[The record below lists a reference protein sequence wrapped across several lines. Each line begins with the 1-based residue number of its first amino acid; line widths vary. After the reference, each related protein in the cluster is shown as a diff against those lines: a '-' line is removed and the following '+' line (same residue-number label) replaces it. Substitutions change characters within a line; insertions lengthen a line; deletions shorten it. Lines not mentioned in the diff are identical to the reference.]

1 MRRDPV
7 ASSVLRSVG
16 YDADTA
22 LLEIEFTS
30 GDVYRYFAVP
40 PSTHR
45 ALMTAAS
52 PGAFFNRHI
61 SDRYPT
67 RQQYD
72 R

>member
-1 MRRDPV
+1 MRRVPV
-7 ASSVLRSVG
+7 SSSVLASVG
-16 YDADTA
+16 YDGDTA

-40 PSTHR
+40 PSVHR
-45 ALMTAAS
+45 ALLDAAS
-52 PGAFFNRHI
+52 PGAYFNRNI

>member
-1 MRRDPV
+1 M
-7 ASSVLRSVG
+7 LRSVG
-16 YDADTA
+16 YDAATA

-40 PSTHR
+40 PSVHR
-45 ALMTAAS
+45 ALMDADS
-52 PGAFFNRHI
+52 PGAYFNRHI